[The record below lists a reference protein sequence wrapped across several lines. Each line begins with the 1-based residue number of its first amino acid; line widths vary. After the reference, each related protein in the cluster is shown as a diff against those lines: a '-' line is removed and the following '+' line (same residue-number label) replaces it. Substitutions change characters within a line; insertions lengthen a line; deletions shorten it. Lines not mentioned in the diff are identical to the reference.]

1 MTTILVTND
10 DGVFSPGLLA
20 LKQAL
25 TSIADVMVLAPERN
39 WSASSHIKTMHK
51 PLRIQKMT
59 LADGSVAYS
68 SSGSP
73 TDCVALA
80 LGGALEV
87 IPDMVV
93 AGVNAGYNLGI
104 DVTYSGTVAC
114 AMEAVIKG
122 APGIAVSA
130 SFFEEENA
138 DAAAV
143 RRRAG
148 EVACAIVQYV
158 MRNPLPEYT
167 LLNVNVPA
175 STLAGVR
182 LTRMGRRHY
191 DVSEVE
197 QRRDPYGRP
206 YYWLGGSRPVD
217 EEDPDTD
224 VGAIRHGYVSVTPI
238 SLDMTHYA
246 FLEALRAKQPAFSLD
261 GIGVK

>member
-51 PLRIQKMT
+51 PLRIQKVR

-80 LGGALEV
+80 MGGAVEI

-130 SFFEEENA
+130 SFFEEEDA

-158 MRNPLPEYT
+158 MRNALPEYT

-175 STLAGVR
+175 SPLAGVR

-191 DVSEVE
+191 DASEVE

-206 YYWLGGSRPVD
+206 YYWLGGSRPID

-246 FLEALRAKQPAFSLD
+246 FLEVLRARQPAFSLD

>member
-25 TSIADVMVLAPERN
+25 TSIADVIVLAPERN
-39 WSASSHIKTMHK
+39 WSASSHLKTMHK
-51 PLRIQKMT
+51 PLRIHKT
-59 LADGSVAYS
+59 KLADGSPAYS

-80 LGGALEV
+80 MGGALEV

-93 AGVNAGYNLGI
+93 AGVNAGYNLGV

-130 SFFEEENA
+130 SFFEEEDA
-138 DAAAV
+138 DAVAV

-148 EVACAIVQYV
+148 EVACAIAQYV
-158 MRNPLPEYT
+158 LHNPLPEYT

-175 STLAGVR
+175 SDFAGVR

-191 DVSEVE
+191 DASEVE

-206 YYWLGGSRPVD
+206 YYWLGGSRPID
-217 EEDPDTD
+217 EDDPDTD
-224 VGAIRHGYVSVTPI
+224 VGAIQQGYVSVTPI

-246 FLEALRAKQPAFSLD
+246 FLETLRIERPAFSLD
-261 GIGVK
+261 GLRVK